1 MRKEP
6 KMKSK
11 KIAAAA
17 MGAALLGG
25 AGLTSL
31 MTTTAGAADSTT
43 STTAA
48 SSATTKEKPDQWM
61 TDALA
66 KLVTAGTLT
75 QAQSD
80 AVTKALDAA
89 RPAGGPGQGRGGGPG
104 LTVAAKALGVSAA
117 DLRTALQSGKTI
129 ADVAKTKS
137 VDLQTVIA
145 AIVASENEHLAQA
158 VTDGKLTQAQA
169 DTRTANATERATN
182 MVNGVRPERPADA
195 SSSATSS

>member
-1 MRKEP
+1 
-6 KMKSK
+6 MKSK

-31 MTTTAGAADSTT
+31 MATTAGAAASTA
-43 STTAA
+43 STTADSSA
-48 SSATTKEKPDQWM
+48 SSATTKEKPGQWM
-61 TDALA
+61 SDALA

-75 QAQSD
+75 QAQAD
-80 AVTKALDAA
+80 AVSKALDAA
-89 RPAGGPGQGRGGGPG
+89 RPEGGPGQGRGGGPG
-104 LTVAAKALGVSAA
+104 LTVAAKALGVTAA

-129 ADVAKTKS
+129 ADVAKTNN
-137 VDLQTVIA
+137 VDLQTVID

-169 DTRTANATERATN
+169 DERKAHATERATN
-182 MVNGVRPERPADA
+182 MVNGIRPERPTDAAASA
-195 SSSATSS
+195 SS